1 MATTVVTETQK
12 KRGLSETVKNYWLDI
27 FLFFAFIIDMNTH
40 FTGIPIHEW
49 LGIGFGIALIYHLML
64 HWQWITAVT
73 QRLLKKLPA
82 QQRFRYLI
90 DILLFID
97 MVIVIVTGLW
107 ISEVAMAQ
115 LGLSAQRS
123 FLWRQLHHS
132 TSNLVIFLVGL
143 HLALDWKW
151 IVAHTKRYITAPLA
165 KLAGRKTA

>member
-1 MATTVVTETQK
+1 MATTVVTKTQS
-12 KRGLSETVKNYWLDI
+12 KRGLSETIKNYWLDI

-73 QRLLKKLPA
+73 QRLFKKLPA

-90 DILLFID
+90 DLLLFIN

-115 LGLSAQRS
+115 LGLQAQQG
-123 FLWRQLHHS
+123 FMWRRLHHS
-132 TSNLVIFLVGL
+132 SSELVIFLVGL

-151 IVAHTKRYITAPLA
+151 IVAHTKRYITTPLA

>member
-1 MATTVVTETQK
+1 MATTVATETRP
-12 KRGLSETVKNYWLDI
+12 KRGLSETVKNYWLDV
-27 FLFFAFIIDMNTH
+27 FLFFAFILDMNTH
-40 FTGIPIHEW
+40 FTGLAIHEW
-49 LGIGFGIALIYHLML
+49 LGIGFGIALIYHMML

-90 DILLFID
+90 DLLLFID

-123 FLWRQLHHS
+123 FLWRWLHHS
-132 TSNLVIFLVGL
+132 SSELVILLVGL
-143 HLALDWKW
+143 HLALDWRW
-151 IVAHTKRYITAPLA
+151 IVAHTKRYVTTPLA
-165 KLAGRKTA
+165 NRLRRKAA